1 MLRQKRIYD
10 QIETSDGYR
19 MLVDRLWPR
28 GISKEKAKLD
38 SWEKNIAPTNELRKA
53 FHHGE
58 IDFATFKNRYLEEI
72 SMNEERFEF
81 LKKVKTEL
89 EKGNVTFL
97 FAAKSETENQASV
110 LAEWV
115 LTKI

>member
-1 MLRQKRIYD
+1 MLKQKRIYD

-58 IDFATFKNRYLEEI
+58 IDFATFVNIYFVFF
-72 SMNEERFEF
+72 SP
-81 LKKVKTEL
+81 
-89 EKGNVTFL
+89 
-97 FAAKSETENQASV
+97 
-110 LAEWV
+110 
-115 LTKI
+115 

>member
-1 MLRQKRIYD
+1 
-10 QIETSDGYR
+10 
-19 MLVDRLWPR
+19 
-28 GISKEKAKLD
+28 
-38 SWEKNIAPTNELRKA
+38 
-53 FHHGE
+53 
-58 IDFATFKNRYLEEI
+58 
-72 SMNEERFEF
+72 MNEERFEF

-89 EKGNVTFL
+89 EKDNVTFL